1 MKKIIFLLIV
11 FIATMFCACSSNDNN
26 KDEFYQKQ
34 VTLAELESGTATYEM
49 KKGTKTYYL
58 VFEDRYLTYYEYM
71 GGKFTDNRSVEYSID
86 GDSIRM
92 VKHPFMED
100 VLGGEKEYYSLY
112 INMVH
117 WGFDKTSET
126 GTGGEQLLI
135 RGDKIPYMLQTG
147 YYDKS
152 YTSLILK

>member
-1 MKKIIFLLIV
+1 MKNLKFVLVALL
-11 FIATMFCACSSNDNN
+11 ATVLCACSNNDDN
-26 KDEFYQKQ
+26 KDEFYQKK
-34 VTLAELESGTATYEM
+34 VTATELESGTATYKM

-58 VFEDRYLTYYEYM
+58 VFEDGYLTYYEYK
-71 GGKFTDNRSVEYSID
+71 GGQFTDNRSVEYSID

-92 VKHPFMED
+92 IKHPYMED

-117 WGFDKTSET
+117 WGLDKTSET
-126 GTGGEQLLI
+126 GTGGDQLLI
-135 RGDKIPYMLQTG
+135 RGDNTPYMFQTG

-152 YTSLILK
+152 STSLIN